1 MQFRLNN
8 DQTSAVKSRRGLGG
22 ATGWRSSVHPGSLCL
37 AGKRIELLAPGRPGA
52 VSAPQKGCNL
62 WGAAVSIRVQ
72 GGMQNAET
80 GHGTVGGRAAEIR
93 GEEAKTPEILRRT
106 IEEPSKNHRRSFVT
120 SRLHHPYH
128 TPASRLQHAMLPLGP
143 RQGQGPHKGFRPKM
157 RVVEAAGG
165 TRNPQP
171 CKAEVASRR
180 SQAAF

>member
-1 MQFRLNN
+1 MQKRGMARWAGGQQRLEEKR
-8 DQTSAVKSRRGLGG
+8 QPPPKSFE
-22 ATGWRSSVHPGSLCL
+22 V
-37 AGKRIELLAPGRPGA
+37 
-52 VSAPQKGCNL
+52 
-62 WGAAVSIRVQ
+62 
-72 GGMQNAET
+72 
-80 GHGTVGGRAAEIR
+80 
-93 GEEAKTPEILRRT
+93 
-106 IEEPSKNHRRSFVT
+106 PSKYHRRSFVT